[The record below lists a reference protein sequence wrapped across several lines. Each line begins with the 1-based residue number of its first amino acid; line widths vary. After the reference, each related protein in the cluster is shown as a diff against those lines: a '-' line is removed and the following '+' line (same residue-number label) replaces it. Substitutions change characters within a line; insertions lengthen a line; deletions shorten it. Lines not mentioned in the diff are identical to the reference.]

1 MGFMHV
7 FICFMLL
14 RIVTFNA
21 RGLLDIRKFEK
32 VKEMCKGEDVILIQ
46 ETNWRE
52 GYMTEIRKRWS
63 GEILYNN
70 GDGRAGK
77 RSCGFNKRKQ
87 WCIV

>member
-1 MGFMHV
+1 MGFMHA

-32 VKEMCKGEDVILIQ
+32 VKEMCKGEDVILLQ

-52 GYMTEIRKRWS
+52 GT
-63 GEILYNN
+63 
-70 GDGRAGK
+70 
-77 RSCGFNKRKQ
+77 
-87 WCIV
+87 

>member
-1 MGFMHV
+1 MHA
-7 FICFMLL
+7 FICVMLL

-32 VKEMCKGEDVILIQ
+32 VKEMCKGEDVILLQ

-70 GDGRAGK
+70 GDGRLGRGVAG
-77 RSCGFNKRKQ
+77 F
-87 WCIV
+87 